1 METYFR
7 TVNIKKLFQSIFI
20 PFIVFVLLLLSIRII
35 SAGEVSVVT
44 RFGKVTGRV
53 LDPGAHLII
62 PFIES
67 TKSYNTKK
75 IIYETS
81 TVDKQKA
88 SEADY
93 KDYPVDTNTED
104 GQQVNIFYTVR
115 FNVDPTKAAWI
126 AQNIGSEIALVEKI
140 VKTESRIWARNVP
153 RRFSANTLYTGDGSI
168 QVQNEIF
175 DALKPTFEENGL
187 VLDSV
192 GIREIQFTDQYISAI
207 ETKQIEAVKV
217 ETEENIAEQA
227 KHQKDA
233 RITQAQ
239 GEAEEQRLQRLTLDA
254 QVLQKI
260 SLDNQ
265 KLFIEKWDGTMP
277 KIIGSED
284 MLFDVSKIV
293 E

>member
-62 PFIES
+62 PFMES

-81 TVDKQKA
+81 TVEKQKV
-88 SEADY
+88 SDADY
-93 KDYPVDTNTED
+93 RDYPVDTNTED

-187 VLDSV
+187 ALDSV